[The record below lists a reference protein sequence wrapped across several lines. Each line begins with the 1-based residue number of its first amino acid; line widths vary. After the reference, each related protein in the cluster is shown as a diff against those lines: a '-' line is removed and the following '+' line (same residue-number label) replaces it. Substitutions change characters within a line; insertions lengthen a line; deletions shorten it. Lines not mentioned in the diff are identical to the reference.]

1 MATVSYLVMP
11 IKLLPLIGERRRR
24 MLQGADLPPG
34 AGRRHP
40 WGLCTCGEGARGP
53 QGMGW
58 DGDRAGEGT
67 EKRQEEQKAL
77 VSGGQLEKGNHMG
90 RRGFPGAAP
99 GLMLGE
105 SSGVT
110 G

>member
-1 MATVSYLVMP
+1 MGTVYV
-11 IKLLPLIGERRRR
+11 
-24 MLQGADLPPG
+24 
-34 AGRRHP
+34 
-40 WGLCTCGEGARGP
+40 WGGGEGSPGD
-53 QGMGW
+53 GMGW

>member
-1 MATVSYLVMP
+1 
-11 IKLLPLIGERRRR
+11 
-24 MLQGADLPPG
+24 
-34 AGRRHP
+34 
-40 WGLCTCGEGARGP
+40 
-53 QGMGW
+53 MGW

>member
-1 MATVSYLVMP
+1 M
-11 IKLLPLIGERRRR
+11 GR
-24 MLQGADLPPG
+24 GADACSKEQISLPGLG
-34 AGRRHP
+34 AG
-40 WGLCTCGEGARGP
+40 TRGDCVRVGRGRGVP
-53 QGMGW
+53 RGW